1 MIVFYGADMEKHLEV
16 TPRFLLPYDKV
27 KNKKIEDFYIP
38 PDKPWLL
45 DSSGFTLS
53 VKGQSYEDQ
62 KNYLKYWSPEAYA
75 RFINEWNPN
84 WAFTQD
90 FAFYSKT
97 QRTWTKE
104 QILQRHMMT
113 NMKTAEIRDYLD
125 HKEKL
130 ANVVQ
135 GIVKEDYLNHIDTM
149 KESGT
154 LTDFLGIG
162 SVFKNPDFIDIIT
175 DIKRSVPGHTKL
187 HALGVK
193 KAHIKKHPALIH
205 KLYSIDTAVWFTIG
219 IYSAPVQLRN
229 ASLYLF
235 IEDMENF
242 MKRMES
248 RTYMDEFEEVEE

>member
-1 MIVFYGADMEKHLEV
+1 MIVFYGADMEKHLIV

-27 KNKKIEDFYIP
+27 KNKKIEDFHLP
-38 PDKPWLL
+38 PGKPWLL

-53 VKGQSYEDQ
+53 VKGEDYEDQ
-62 KNYLKYWSPEAYA
+62 RNYDKYWSPEAYA
-75 RFINEWNPN
+75 GFINEWKPD

-90 FAFYSKT
+90 YAFYSKVKRSFNKEEIIEKHDKT
-97 QRTWTKE
+97 NYRTG
-104 QILQRHMMT
+104 L
-113 NMKTAEIRDYLD
+113 IRDYLD
-125 HKEKL
+125 DKNKM

-135 GIVKEDYLNHIDTM
+135 GIDKEDYMDHIDSM

-154 LTDFLGIG
+154 LTEFLGIG
-162 SVFKNPDFIDIIT
+162 SVFKHPDFIGIIT
-175 DIKRSVPGHTKL
+175 DIKASVPGNTKL

-193 KAHIKKHPALIH
+193 KTHIKQHPALIH

-219 IYSAPVQLRN
+219 IYSAPVKLRN

-242 MKRMES
+242 MKQVES
-248 RTYMDEFEEVEE
+248 KSYMDEFEVEE

>member
-1 MIVFYGADMEKHLEV
+1 MKVFYGADMEKHLLV
-16 TPRFLLPYDKV
+16 TPKYLLPYTKV
-27 KNKKIEDFYIP
+27 KHKHPDDFFLP
-38 PDKPWLL
+38 PGKEWLL

-62 KNYLKYWSPEAYA
+62 KNYDKFWSPEAYA
-75 RFINEWNPN
+75 GFINEWKPN

-90 FAFYSKT
+90 FAFYSKE
-97 QRTWTKE
+97 QKIWNKE
-104 QILQRHMMT
+104 QIKERHTLT
-113 NMKTAEIRDYLD
+113 NMKTGEIRDYMD
-125 HKEKL
+125 DKNKI

-135 GIVKEDYLNHIDTM
+135 GIVKADYLEHIDLM

-162 SVFKNPDFIDIIT
+162 SVFKNPDFIDIIS
-175 DIKRSVPGHTKL
+175 DIKKEVPGNTKL

-219 IYSAPVQLRN
+219 IYSAPVKLRN

-242 MKRMES
+242 IAEVEKGS
-248 RTYMDEFEEVEE
+248 YLDEFEVEE